1 MALQHKVNRWTVLLC
16 SWSIFQSIACLSGSG
31 LKRSRPCSRPWPSG
45 PSTPHKPRDKQKQS
59 EGTEPRPATVP
70 YTLHE
75 GFSQTGGRASRRQP
89 VITEVVRCDDSGM
102 LIASFFFFS
111 FRVAAKLAGS
121 SAQSCAEE
129 WRSIPQKV
137 NQCVETSTSWNK
149 VFCFLQLFSD
159 DVDADNRL
167 TPRMWEIL
175 SC

>member
-1 MALQHKVNRWTVLLC
+1 MLC
-16 SWSIFQSIACLSGSG
+16 SWSIFLSVACLSGSG

-45 PSTPHKPRDKQKQS
+45 PSTRHKPRDKQKQS

-70 YTLHE
+70 YTSHE

-102 LIASFFFFS
+102 LIASFFFFLFPS
-111 FRVAAKLAGS
+111 GS
-121 SAQSCAEE
+121 RTGRLFCTISTCAEE

-137 NQCVETSTSWNK
+137 NQCVETATSWNK

-159 DVDADNRL
+159 DIDADNRL
-167 TPRMWEIL
+167 NPRMWEIL